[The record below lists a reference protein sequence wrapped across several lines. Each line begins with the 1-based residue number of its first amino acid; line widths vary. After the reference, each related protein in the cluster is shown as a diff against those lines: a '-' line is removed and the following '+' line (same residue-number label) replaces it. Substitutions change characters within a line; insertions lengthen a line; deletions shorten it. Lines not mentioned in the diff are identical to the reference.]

1 MSSCLSIPHPP
12 SAYISDCKFCEPNLQ
27 AAIALTVFSQPLEL
41 DLTSTKFE
49 LTTYIDGLSSVPV
62 LGVVVSGEVVYP
74 AAQQLALRHELVHPG
89 DVDTGR
95 GGAHQ
100 GPVRVP
106 GHYQIISP
114 IIIIIVIDIITS
126 QQTSP

>member
-1 MSSCLSIPHPP
+1 MTP
-12 SAYISDCKFCEPNLQ
+12 Y
-27 AAIALTVFSQPLEL
+27 T
-41 DLTSTKFE
+41 
-49 LTTYIDGLSSVPV
+49 DGLRRVPV
-62 LGVVVSGEVVYP
+62 LGVVVGGEVVYP

-100 GPVRVP
+100 RPVRVP
-106 GHYQIISP
+106 GHYQVIA
-114 IIIIIVIDIITS
+114 IDIITS